1 MARVLPLHQRLEFW
15 GGLRRRNEALW
26 DGAQIQNEE
35 VQLPRGL
42 FNVLSVVHPLEDGGV
57 LRSREA
63 ADEAELSDVSLW
75 LPDTNALMMPQEGTT
90 LRIRASLGTQRYL
103 ERRQF
108 PRIPE
113 TVAEELAME
122 EAAFMDLDGTTI
134 TSLDPGYLNPDELA
148 GQLVMAALITK
159 KGQLPHD

>member
-26 DGAQIQNEE
+26 DGAQIQNER
-35 VQLPRGL
+35 VQLPQGL

-63 ADEAELSDVSLW
+63 EDEAELSDISLW
-75 LPDTNALMMPQEGTT
+75 LPDTNALMMPQEGVA
-90 LRIRASLGTQRYL
+90 LRIRAALGERYI

-122 EAAFMDLDGTTI
+122 DAAFLDLDGATI
-134 TSLDPGYLNPDELA
+134 TSLDPEYLDPDELA
-148 GQLVMAALITK
+148 GQLVMAALITN
-159 KGQLPHD
+159 KGQLPHA